1 MTINLKVGLIIVSLV
16 LFIIT
21 FILLKKEK
29 IPVRYSLIWFFASLV
44 ILFVG
49 IIPDIFLKISKLL
62 GFVTM
67 SNMVIGIF
75 IFMMLLISILFTVI
89 LSKHMRKITLLTQE
103 VSLLKEKVS
112 KYEK

>member
-1 MTINLKVGLIIVSLV
+1 MSLNLKIGLIIVSLV

-21 FILLKKEK
+21 FILLKKGK
-29 IPVRYSLIWFFASLV
+29 LPVRYSLIWFFAALF
-44 ILFVG
+44 ILLIG
-49 IIPDIFLKISKLL
+49 IIPKLFLKISKLL

-75 IFMMLLISILFTVI
+75 IFMIILILILFTII

-103 VSLLKEKVS
+103 LSLLKEKVS

>member
-1 MTINLKVGLIIVSLV
+1 MSLNLKIGLIVVSLI

-21 FILLKKEK
+21 FILLKKGK
-29 IPVRYSLIWFFASLV
+29 LPVRYSLIWFFASLF
-44 ILFVG
+44 ILLVG
-49 IIPDIFLKISKLL
+49 VVPELFLKISKLL

-75 IFMMLLISILFTVI
+75 IFMILLISILLTVI